1 MMLLRNAWY
10 IAAWADELG
19 VAPLARRICNDPVV
33 LFRDGSGTVGAL
45 ADRCCHRAAP
55 LHLGSVVDSGIQC
68 GYHGL
73 VFDTAGCCV
82 TIPGQRL
89 IPEDARVRA
98 YPAVEKDRL
107 VWLWLGDPA
116 LADPAGIVDF
126 PYHNDPALWPNKH
139 DVYPIRGNYM
149 LMVDN
154 LMDLTHLG
162 YLHAKTVGGNPNAHV
177 DAEMKTT
184 RTPNGLKFTRLM
196 KNSLPPPSYVKAAGF
211 KGRVDRVQQFEF
223 VAPSTVLQ
231 WTGATDAGSEYGDPQ
246 QDFRF
251 QFRLFHG
258 LTPET
263 ETSCFYF
270 WSVANGYRQNE
281 PEATEQLYR
290 EIAPTFL
297 EDKTMVEAQQAR
309 LDELGDAGL
318 VDIASD
324 ANRMHMRRMVERL
337 IAAEQSA
344 LAAE

>member
-1 MMLLRNAWY
+1 MLVRNAWY
-10 IAAWADELG
+10 IAAWADELK
-19 VAPLARRICNDPVV
+19 AEPLARRICGDPIV
-33 LFRDGSGTVGAL
+33 LFRDSQNRAAAL

-55 LHLGSVVDSGIQC
+55 LHLGSVVESGIEC

-73 VFDTAGCCV
+73 TFDGSGRCIR
-82 TIPGQRL
+82 IPGQSR
-89 IPEDARVRA
+89 IPEDAWVRS
-98 YPAVEKDRL
+98 YPVVEKNQL
-107 VWLWLGDPA
+107 VWLWMGDPA
-116 LADPAGIVDF
+116 LADPAKIVDF
-126 PYHNDPALWPNKH
+126 SYHDDAAKWPNKH
-139 DVYPIRGNYM
+139 DMYPIQGNYM

-162 YLHAKTVGGNPNAHV
+162 YLHAKTVGGNPSAHV
-177 DAEMKTT
+177 DAEMKTE
-184 RTPNGLKFTRLM
+184 RTQTGLRFTRWM
-196 KNSLPPPSYVKAAGF
+196 KNSVPPPSYVKAAGF
-211 KGRVDRVQQFEF
+211 QGRIDRCQKFEF

-231 WTGATDAGSEYGDPQ
+231 WTGATDAGSEYADPE

-263 ETSCFYF
+263 ETSCYYF

-290 EIAPTFL
+290 EIAPTFV
-297 EDKTMVEAQQAR
+297 EDREMVEAQQAR
-309 LDELGDAGL
+309 LGEFGEAGL

-337 IAAEQSA
+337 IAAEQPA